1 MSVAGFKYFLFCS
14 FLISANVNAQTK
26 TIKQKVDSV
35 IKLMTLE
42 EKIGQLN
49 QYSGDWA
56 HTGPITADGDKQNQI
71 KKGQVGSML
80 NVMGVEH
87 TRELQQM
94 AMQSRLKIPLLFGQD
109 VIHGFRTTFPIPLAQ
124 SCSWNIPLIE
134 NAERVAANEASAYGI
149 HWTFSPMV
157 DIARDARWGRVMEGS
172 GEDPFLGAKISA
184 ARVRGFQGKGIGN
197 NNAVMACV
205 KHFAA
210 YGAAIGGRDYNSVDM
225 SDNTLWNFYLPPFKA
240 AVDAGVSS
248 VMNSFNDL
256 NGVPATANSY
266 LVRDIL
272 KGKWKFNGIVVSDW
286 GSVGGIA
293 RHGYAAGDKE
303 AALAAITAGCDMDM
317 ESRCYKNYLAQLV
330 QEKKLD
336 IKLVDEAVARV
347 LTKKFELGLFDDP
360 YKFSNAE
367 REKAYSNQ
375 PSFKETARK
384 LSRQSIVML
393 KNEKNTL
400 PLKPTQKIAFIG
412 PFAKAVRDNLGFWS
426 MEWPDDSS
434 TIISQFEGISEKL
447 IEGNSLLY
455 AKGCNINDQDSTGF
469 EEAVNVAMQADVILL
484 SIGEARDMSGEAK
497 SRSNLRLP
505 GVQEALVKRLYA
517 TGKPIVVLMNAGR
530 PLVFNW
536 VADHVSAILYS
547 WWLGSEAGNAIAD
560 VVFGDYNP
568 SGKLTMSFPRTEG
581 QCPIYYNHLN
591 TGHAAPSDTIQFY
604 VTGYI
609 DLRNS
614 PKYPFG
620 YGLSYSKFEYK
631 DIKLNKKQLTSNES
645 LTITVT
651 LMNTSDVDGDEIVQL
666 YIRDLVAS
674 VVRPVKELKGFQ
686 KVFLKAGESR
696 EIVFTIGEDD
706 LKFYNRKLQY
716 VAEPGVFSVFIG
728 TNSRDVLEEKFTLK

>member
-1 MSVAGFKYFLFCS
+1 
-14 FLISANVNAQTK
+14 
-26 TIKQKVDSV
+26 
-35 IKLMTLE
+35 
-42 EKIGQLN
+42 
-49 QYSGDWA
+49 
-56 HTGPITADGDKQNQI
+56 
-71 KKGQVGSML
+71 
-80 NVMGVEH
+80 
-87 TRELQQM
+87 
-94 AMQSRLKIPLLFGQD
+94 
-109 VIHGFRTTFPIPLAQ
+109 
-124 SCSWNIPLIE
+124 
-134 NAERVAANEASAYGI
+134 
-149 HWTFSPMV
+149 
-157 DIARDARWGRVMEGS
+157 
-172 GEDPFLGAKISA
+172 
-184 ARVRGFQGKGIGN
+184 
-197 NNAVMACV
+197 
-205 KHFAA
+205 
-210 YGAAIGGRDYNSVDM
+210 
-225 SDNTLWNFYLPPFKA
+225 
-240 AVDAGVSS
+240 
-248 VMNSFNDL
+248 
-256 NGVPATANSY
+256 
-266 LVRDIL
+266 
-272 KGKWKFNGIVVSDW
+272 
-286 GSVGGIA
+286 
-293 RHGYAAGDKE
+293 
-303 AALAAITAGCDMDM
+303 
-317 ESRCYKNYLAQLV
+317 
-330 QEKKLD
+330 
-336 IKLVDEAVARV
+336 
-347 LTKKFELGLFDDP
+347 
-360 YKFSNAE
+360 
-367 REKAYSNQ
+367 
-375 PSFKETARK
+375 
-384 LSRQSIVML
+384 
-393 KNEKNTL
+393 
-400 PLKPTQKIAFIG
+400 
-412 PFAKAVRDNLGFWS
+412 
-426 MEWPDDSS
+426 MEWPDDSL